1 MAAPAVPTPA
11 PGVFVGPSDGPDL
24 GPDLNPDLA
33 PDLSP
38 DLSPDLG
45 ADIVGEPWTEYHE
58 LDNDGWEKPKPF
70 LPEIMGQDRA
80 LFSGVLWVFTTRD
93 LEGHD

>member
-1 MAAPAVPTPA
+1 MVQIL
-11 PGVFVGPSDGPDL
+11 VQILVLIWVLIWPDM
-24 GPDLNPDLA
+24 
-33 PDLSP
+33 
-38 DLSPDLG
+38 G

-58 LDNDGWEKPKPF
+58 LDNYGWEELKPF

-93 LEGHD
+93 LEGHA